1 MDIDILVKVTARA
14 WALDILSALHQGVA
28 ARQAPLL
35 AACGAGRT
43 AFGQSLAH
51 LTALGLLERN
61 PGHGHP
67 LRPEFRLTALG
78 ERIAGL
84 AHDVLQ
90 IARQDGDPAL
100 LRRVWTLPVLAVAQE
115 PLRFGDFKQNLGR
128 ITDRALS
135 QTLGQLEDR
144 DWLIREV
151 DGKARPVRPLYQA
164 ANTGL
169 LIAKAAKAA

>member
-1 MDIDILVKVTARA
+1 MDISLLVKVTSRA
-14 WALDILSALHQGVA
+14 WALDILSLLHQGVA

-51 LTALGLLERN
+51 LVALDLLESN

-67 LRPEFRLTALG
+67 LRPEFRLTATG
-78 ERIAGL
+78 ARIARL
-84 AHDVLQ
+84 AFEITSLAQ
-90 IARQDGDPAL
+90 KDGDTAV
-100 LRRVWTLPVLAVAQE
+100 LRRVWTLPVLAIAKR
-115 PLRFGDFKQNLGR
+115 PRRFGEIKRDLGV

-144 DWLIREV
+144 DWLVREV
-151 DGKARPVRPLYQA
+151 DVATRPLRPLYQA
-164 ANTGL
+164 RNTGL
-169 LIAKAAKAA
+169 LIAKAAQAA